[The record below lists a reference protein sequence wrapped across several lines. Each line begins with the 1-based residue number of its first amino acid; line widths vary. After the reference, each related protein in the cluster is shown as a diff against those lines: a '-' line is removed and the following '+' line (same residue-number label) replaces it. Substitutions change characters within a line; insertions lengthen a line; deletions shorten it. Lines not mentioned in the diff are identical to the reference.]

1 MADEK
6 NVMSDENGNVD
17 AKAAK
22 KAAKEAKKAE
32 KLQKEQEKR
41 RKKME
46 KAGMDPEFIKRAL
59 DNPDYEEESG
69 GSRLAVFFVTL
80 VIIAVWLAILALL
93 VKMDVGGF
101 GSTMLK
107 PLLKDVPYI
116 NKILPETDEVTESS
130 TETVNTEYPYATLD
144 EAVARIKELETQL
157 QEEKNALSASQ
168 GQVGDLQEQSK
179 QLEQYKAN
187 EAAFEQRRQKFDEE
201 VVFSDKAPDINEYKN
216 YYEQIDPANAEAIYK
231 RVVEQLE
238 NEKKV
243 EDYVSMYSSMKPKQA
258 AAIFDTMTND
268 LKLVAK
274 ILQAM
279 DVESS
284 SSILGAMNTETA
296 AKLTKLMEPSNK

>member
-46 KAGMDPEFIKRAL
+46 KAGMDPESIKRAL

-296 AKLTKLMEPSNK
+296 AKLTKLMEPSNE